1 MVAKIEFNELMEAGV
16 QFGHSQRYW
25 NPKMAP
31 YIYGVRRKLH
41 IINLLKTRPLLQK
54 ATEVIH
60 NIAAHNGKILF
71 VATKRSAQQTIE
83 AEATRAGM
91 PYVNKRWPG
100 GMLTNFK
107 TILQSVKRMKY
118 LEEFIHS
125 DQVASLKKKERLSLE
140 RDLQKLK
147 ASFNGIRDMSSLPD
161 ALFVIDVGQE
171 HIAVKEANNLGI
183 PVIAVVDTNCSPDG
197 INHIIP
203 GNDDSQKAINLYTRI
218 MTDAVVDARKD
229 LEEKMSKAEKVKV
242 AGKTT
247 VKVVKKGQADAATE
261 ADTESKTAE
270 KAKPKEPDTENESSK
285 APAKKKLIKVSAK
298 QVESAAKQDDQEVK
312 KASAVKKPAKKA
324 AAKTAKAEEA
334 KAEPKKKAPA
344 KAKVAKAEEAKAE
357 PKKKAPAKAKPAGKK
372 SAEKDDAGEK

>member
-1 MVAKIEFNELMEAGV
+1 MIPKIDFTDLMQAGV
-16 QFGHSQRYW
+16 QFGHSQTYW

-60 NIAAHNGKILF
+60 NIAAYNGKILF
-71 VATKRSAQQTIE
+71 VATKRSAQHIIE
-83 AEATRAGM
+83 TEAQRAGM

-107 TILQSVKRMKY
+107 TILQSVKRMKF

-125 DQVASLKKKERLSLE
+125 DQVAGLKKKERLSLE
-140 RDLQKLK
+140 RDLAKLK

-171 HIAVKEANNLGI
+171 HIAVREANKLGI

-197 INHIIP
+197 IDHIIP
-203 GNDDSQKAINLYTRI
+203 GNDDSQKAISLYTNI
-218 MTDAVVDARKD
+218 ITDSIVDARKD
-229 LEEKMSKAEKVKV
+229 LEEKMAKAESIKV

-247 VKVVKKGQADAATE
+247 VKVVKKDEVEQKDTPVKKVTVSEEESIQE
-261 ADTESKTAE
+261 A
-270 KAKPKEPDTENESSK
+270 PKEPV
-285 APAKKKLIKVSAK
+285 KKKKVIKVSAK
-298 QVESAAKQDDQEVK
+298 QVKSAEEKTTTGTAPKKVSATSKTAKSAGKKVATSK
-312 KASAVKKPAKKA
+312 KASTSTATAKSKA
-324 AAKTAKAEEA
+324 AAKTESTKTSTA
-334 KAEPKKKAPA
+334 KKKPA
-344 KAKVAKAEEAKAE
+344 KDTESK
-357 PKKKAPAKAKPAGKK
+357 
-372 SAEKDDAGEK
+372 